1 MTERLSARGFLLID
15 QKMNAVV
22 LPYKREDVPPDM
34 IDLFDLLKE
43 SMKDV
48 RQHSRK
54 SDLEKTIREYLKTS
68 QIWIQDYTQKEDK

>member
-54 SDLEKTIREYLKTS
+54 SDLEKTIREYLKTGR
-68 QIWIQDYTQKEDK
+68 IRVQDDM

>member
-1 MTERLSARGFLLID
+1 MIERCSVRGFLLID
-15 QKMNAVV
+15 QNMNAVV

-34 IDLFDLLKE
+34 IDLFDSLRE

-54 SDLEKTIREYLKTS
+54 SDLEKTIRDYLKNGR
-68 QIWIQDYTQKEDK
+68 IWVQEDT